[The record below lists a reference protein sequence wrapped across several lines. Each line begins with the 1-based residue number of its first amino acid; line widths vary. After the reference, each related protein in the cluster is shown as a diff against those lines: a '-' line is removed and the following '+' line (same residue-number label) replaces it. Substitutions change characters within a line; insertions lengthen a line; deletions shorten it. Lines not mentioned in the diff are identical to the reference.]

1 MNPHHQARVHRIQ
14 LPSGHAIEVRRFD
27 APEPDQRDLHVC
39 PSCRSDLVQPAKWSM
54 TDDGD
59 SALLLE
65 CPNCGWH
72 ECGVY
77 GRAQVER
84 LEDELDEGLSDLIE
98 DLRRLTLANMAADVD
113 RFIEAL
119 DRDLILPE
127 DF

>member
-1 MNPHHQARVHRIQ
+1 MSQTKKPRTRRIV
-14 LPSGHAIEVRRFD
+14 LPSGREVEVLRHLQY
-27 APEPDQRDLHVC
+27 PSERDLHVC
-39 PSCRSDLVQPAKWSM
+39 PSCESELVQPAKWSV

-84 LEDELDEGLSDLIE
+84 LEDQLDEGLSDLIE
-98 DLRRLTLANMAADVD
+98 DLQRLTLANMAADVEC
-113 RFIEAL
+113 FVEAL
-119 DRDLILPE
+119 RRDVILPE